1 MVTNRVTRINGNLAD
16 VSTSATSPPS
26 EPHANAALENV
37 SILNPVTLARI
48 ATRHAILGLLLCAL
62 SCRAD
67 TPPAPP
73 GTIVVGLES
82 APAILDP
89 RYATDANSSIVTAL
103 LARGLTRMD
112 EHAEP
117 RPDLAAS
124 WLQASPLDYTF
135 TLRADARF
143 ADGTPVSADDVVATY
158 RAVLDPAL
166 RSPKREA
173 LAAIADLTAPDPHT
187 VVVHLRAIA
196 ASFLETANLGILP
209 AALAREGQLPPE
221 RVLGAGPFRLLRG
234 LPDGGV
240 DLVAAVG
247 APASVPPALRFR
259 VIPDGTVRALELA
272 SGAVHLVQNALEPDL
287 LPWLRGRPDLAVEIS
302 PGTTFQ
308 YLGMN
313 LRDPRLAD
321 PRVRRALAYGLDREA
336 IIHGM
341 LRDTAHL
348 ASGLLAPSHWAYNG
362 DVTGYP
368 YDRARAIA
376 LLAESGLG
384 ADAAEALRRLSYKT
398 STVELRRRIAEA
410 VQAQLGALS
419 LLVDVRSYE
428 WATFYADVRRGD
440 FQLYSLAWVGV
451 GDPDVYYRIFHSR
464 MVPPDGSN
472 RTAYANPGM
481 DALLE
486 AARATLDPGERSRLY
501 AEVQRL
507 AADDLPV
514 IPLWWA
520 DNVAVHSRRLRGF
533 VPTPDGDLRWLA
545 SARLGDETAADAAPA
560 AAPRV
565 ARTSP

>member
-1 MVTNRVTRINGNLAD
+1 M
-16 VSTSATSPPS
+16 
-26 EPHANAALENV
+26 
-37 SILNPVTLARI
+37 
-48 ATRHAILGLLLCAL
+48 LCVL
-62 SCRAD
+62 SCRAAAPR
-67 TPPAPP
+67 PPA
-73 GTIVVGLES
+73 GAIVVALES

-89 RYATDANSSIVTAL
+89 RYATDANSSIVAAL

-124 WLQASPLDYTF
+124 WVQASPLEYTF

-143 ADGTPVSADDVVATY
+143 ADGTPVTAADVVATW
-158 RAVLDPAL
+158 RSVLDPAL

-173 LAAIADLTAPDPHT
+173 LAAVADVAAPDPGT
-187 VVVHLRAIA
+187 VVVRLRTIA
-196 ASFLETANLGILP
+196 ASFLESANLGILP

-221 RVLGAGPFRLLRG
+221 RVLGAGAFRVLRQ

-240 DLVAAVG
+240 DLARAVIVHDGAG
-247 APASVPPALRFR
+247 APAAYSGALRIR

-272 SGAVHLVQNALEPDL
+272 SGTVHLVQNALEPDL
-287 LPWLRGRPDLAVEIS
+287 LPWLAGRDDLAVEVS

-341 LRDTAHL
+341 LRDTAHA
-348 ASGLLAPSHWAYNG
+348 ASGLLAPAHWAYAG
-362 DVTGYP
+362 DVARYP
-368 YDRARAIA
+368 YDRARAAA

-384 ADAAEALRRLSYKT
+384 ADAVAGLRRLSYKT

-410 VQAQLGALS
+410 VQAQLGALA
-419 LLVDVRSYE
+419 LIVDVRSYE

-464 MVPPDGSN
+464 MAPPDGSN
-472 RTAYANPGM
+472 RAGYANPAM

-486 AARATLDPGERSRLY
+486 AARTTLDRAERRRLY

-507 AADDLPV
+507 AARDLPI

-520 DNVAVHSRRLRGF
+520 DNVVVRNRRLVGF
-533 VPTPDGDLRWLA
+533 VPAPDGDLRSLA
-545 SARLGDETAADAAPA
+545 SARLLAPDAPED
-560 AAPRV
+560 
-565 ARTSP
+565 

>member
-1 MVTNRVTRINGNLAD
+1 
-16 VSTSATSPPS
+16 
-26 EPHANAALENV
+26 V

-124 WLQASPLDYTF
+124 WVQASPLDYTF

-272 SGAVHLVQNALEPDL
+272 SGTVHLVQNALEPDL

-368 YDRARAIA
+368 YDPGRAVA
-376 LLAESGLG
+376 LLGESGLG

-451 GDPDVYYRIFHSR
+451 GDPDVYYRVFHSR

-472 RTAYANPGM
+472 RTAYASPSM

-486 AARATLDPGERSRLY
+486 AARATLDHGERSRLY

-533 VPTPDGDLRWLA
+533 VATADGDLRWLA
-545 SARLGDETAADAAPA
+545 SARLDDEAAADAAPA